1 MDRRSWPWRKKRS
14 EKTAPT
20 NASPNA
26 SSDVS
31 AGNQRDQPNSKVV
44 DYIQISKERYA
55 NLTES
60 EDQVKALN
68 DEVRELNEKLS
79 AAQTELLSKDNLVN
93 QHAKVAEEA
102 VSGWEK
108 AEAEALALKN
118 QLESVTLLKLTA
130 EERASHLDGALKECM
145 KQIRTVKEEGEQKLR
160 DVVLAKT
167 VQWEKIKFE
176 LESKIAEFEQGL
188 LNASAESAAL
198 SRSLQERSHMLM
210 KLSEEKAQADEEI
223 EVLKASIQSLDKEI
237 SSLKYEAQVVSKEL
251 EIRNEE
257 KNMSQRSAEVA
268 SRQHLEDVKKITKL
282 EAECQRL
289 RGLVRKKLPGA
300 AALAQMKHEVDG
312 LGHDYGET
320 RLRRSPG
327 KSASPRR
334 GPSSDYGTPRF
345 GPHDFALENIQQCH
359 KENELLTARL
369 LAMEEETKLLKE
381 ALSKRN
387 SELQA
392 SRSICARTATKLRQL
407 EAQALSLDPPVE
419 GSLIRN
425 GSDPPS
431 LTSISEDGIDED
443 GSHSDYWAAVLA
455 PDLSRKKD
463 KDAYKSSQ
471 VQDADPLDL
480 MNDFLEMEKLAWLS
494 TESNGGQVYTD
505 LHNDVEQH
513 QVFNGKQS
521 STELQSERNQVF
533 LSRIKTRIALAFKDQ
548 SDKLDV
554 AKLLD
559 DIKTILHSME
569 EELSLGSTADE
580 TIGNGI
586 SVACNGNSL
595 PDSKVSEDQDLRT
608 AISHIQDFVASLW
621 SKTKGTTRTA
631 SPDCYME
638 TERAGEFSD
647 CVSKVLSNEIG
658 FDSFIIA
665 LSLSLCETKKS
676 LFHMLGD
683 GKNEGDCSSADCIDK
698 VTLLENNVE
707 PGNHCDRLPTP
718 DSYPDMNCHNGD
730 ASPAFEL
737 EHTVAK
743 ISTEEFEQLKLERDV
758 LKVEL
763 SGCSQSLEQ
772 AKIQLHE
779 MEQQA
784 AELKS
789 QLAASH
795 KSNSLAETQLKCM
808 AESYKSLEAR
818 AQKLETEISR
828 LREKIEMLDDELQQ
842 ERVSHQDDLAKWR
855 DLQEQLERNQKSEHS
870 LTSDAD
876 IETKMKQ
883 EREIAA
889 ATEKLAE
896 CQETISLLGRQLR
909 SLHAPK
915 EPPGSSPNG
924 RLQRN
929 EDFFEDEVNASNGNG
944 RSGQHPQ
951 FSDRVDLDGM
961 ASFLQRAG
969 GESPVGGFNP
979 LFSPPRSEAGGSFPM
994 SPVSAKKSNH
1004 RSSSS
1009 FSNNPGP
1016 ERHGRGFS
1024 RFFSKG
1030 KNAH

>member
-210 KLSEEKAQADEEI
+210 KLSEEKSQADEEI

-392 SRSICARTATKLRQL
+392 SRSIS
-407 EAQALSLDPPVE
+407 QALSLDPPVE

-494 TESNGGQVYTD
+494 TESNGGQ
-505 LHNDVEQH
+505 
-513 QVFNGKQS
+513 FNGKQS

-631 SPDCYME
+631 W
-638 TERAGEFSD
+638 GFSD

-665 LSLSLCETKKS
+665 LSISLYETKKS

-772 AKIQLHE
+772 TKIQLHE

-855 DLQEQLERNQKSEHS
+855 ELQEQLERNQKSEHS

-915 EPPGSSPNG
+915 EPPGSS
-924 RLQRN
+924 RTA
-929 EDFFEDEVNASNGNG
+929 DFRGMKISSKTS
-944 RSGQHPQ
+944 RQHPQ

-1009 FSNNPGP
+1009 FSNNPAP